1 MKLTGIGDPSGVGE
15 AYNFLREADTRSS
28 KSTSTSDGALSAQIK
43 KITGTQN
50 DLRKLTMK
58 QMASLLRS
66 YGMKDK
72 QIAVLKRWDRV
83 HVIRDLSTKAASD
96 GMGDEMER
104 FARGEKMRISD
115 LRQNYKQRIQLI
127 WRRQVAALSSD
138 AGNELL
144 ARSDMAIE
152 SVNDTI
158 DVDRG
163 SDAVEEK
170 ADANDSDSSSDDD
183 FLTEIEMEMTNT
195 GEANRLVSG
204 LRDKGTGALD
214 TQELSKDARDFAAL
228 QRQREEERAMQAGL
242 DQKSASI
249 VRDKQKKKYKV
260 IRRKI
265 TKVCHDMMRL
275 TFLLECN
282 CAYLIY

>member
-1 MKLTGIGDPSGVGE
+1 
-15 AYNFLREADTRSS
+15 
-28 KSTSTSDGALSAQIK
+28 
-43 KITGTQN
+43 
-50 DLRKLTMK
+50 
-58 QMASLLRS
+58 
-66 YGMKDK
+66 
-72 QIAVLKRWDRV
+72 
-83 HVIRDLSTKAASD
+83 
-96 GMGDEMER
+96 MER

-115 LRQNYKQRIQLI
+115 QRQIYKERVQLI

-158 DVDRG
+158 DADGG
-163 SDAVEEK
+163 SDAAEEK

-195 GEANRLVSG
+195 GEANRLVGG

-228 QRQREEERAMQAGL
+228 QRQREEDRAMQAGL

-249 VRDKQKKKYKV
+249 VKDKQKKKYKV

-265 TKVCHDMMRL
+265 TKVCRDMML
-275 TFLLECN
+275 
-282 CAYLIY
+282 

>member
-1 MKLTGIGDPSGVGE
+1 M
-15 AYNFLREADTRSS
+15 
-28 KSTSTSDGALSAQIK
+28 
-43 KITGTQN
+43 
-50 DLRKLTMK
+50 
-58 QMASLLRS
+58 
-66 YGMKDK
+66 
-72 QIAVLKRWDRV
+72 

-115 LRQNYKQRIQLI
+115 QRQIYKERVQLI

-158 DVDRG
+158 DADGG
-163 SDAVEEK
+163 SDAAEEK

-195 GEANRLVSG
+195 GEANRLVGG

-228 QRQREEERAMQAGL
+228 QRQREEDRAMQAGL

-249 VRDKQKKKYKV
+249 VKDKQKKKYKV

-265 TKVCHDMMRL
+265 TKVCRDMMLL
-275 TFLLECN
+275 TFACWKAIQ
-282 CAYLIY
+282 C